1 MKRIIM
7 KLTVC
12 IAAVY
17 FLSLNANAQTYSLS
31 SPDGKTTVELQID
44 GQIKYA
50 VLHNQHTL
58 IASSVIGVATDFA
71 ASVGK
76 VKKQVRSSEK
86 QVLYPLVRQKNK
98 QVNDIYNQLKLTFSN
113 KYSLEW
119 RAYNN
124 GVAWRWIIDKK
135 GDYKVA
141 NEQVNFQLA
150 TSDSVWY
157 PLENSFYSHN
167 ERLYDHWP
175 VDSTENKLASLPA
188 LVNINGTKL
197 LITESDLFDYA
208 GLWLRGAKNG
218 LLQGVFPHYPKE
230 KKISSDRDEEVVSR
244 EDFIA
249 RQSNA
254 HTLPW
259 RVLIIADR
267 DEELLTN
274 QLVYQLS
281 RPANGDYTWV
291 KPGKAQWDWWNDNNV
306 YEVNFKAGVN
316 TATYK
321 YYIDFASQN
330 GLEYVVLDEGWSNT
344 ENLLKVV
351 DAIDMNELAAY
362 AKEKNVGLILWTT
375 WLALDRQMEAA
386 LDQFARWG
394 IKGIKVD
401 FMQRDDQEMVNYY
414 ERTAIEAAKRK
425 LLVDFHGAYKPT
437 GMERTYPNVITR
449 EGVFGLEQSKWD
461 PQKRIDPEHNVTL
474 PFIRMAA
481 GPMDYTP
488 GAMLNAQKKDWKPVW
503 SNPGSL
509 GTRCHQLAMYVIYE
523 SPLQML
529 ADNPTHYLKEP
540 ECMQFLKQVPTVWDT
555 TVALQ
560 AKLSDYVVMARRA
573 ANGDWYI
580 GAMTDWNT
588 RDVSIDLS
596 FLNDGNYTIDTWQDG
611 INADRNAMDFAHIS
625 KPLEK
630 NKPLSIHLAPG
641 GGFVA
646 VIRK

>member
-1 MKRIIM
+1 MQRIIM
-7 KLTVC
+7 KLIVC
-12 IAAVY
+12 FVAVC
-17 FLSLNANAQTYSLS
+17 LIHLNANAQTYSLS
-31 SPDGKTTVELQID
+31 SPDGKTTVQLQID

-50 VLHNQHTL
+50 VVHNQHTL

-98 QVNDIYNQLKLTFSN
+98 QVNDVYNQFKLTFSN

-124 GVAWRWIIDKK
+124 GVAWRWIIDRK
-135 GDYKVA
+135 GDYKVTD
-141 NEQVNFQLA
+141 EQVNFQLS

-188 LVNINGTKL
+188 LVNVNGTKL

-230 KKISSDRDEEVVSR
+230 KKVSSDRDEEVVSR

-249 RQSNA
+249 RQSNT

-259 RVLIIADR
+259 RVLMIADK

-281 RPANGDYTWV
+281 RPANGDYSWV

-555 TVALQ
+555 TIALQ
-560 AKLSDYVVMARRA
+560 AKLSDYVVMARKA

-580 GAMTDWNT
+580 GAMTDWNAREIT
-588 RDVSIDLS
+588 IDLS
-596 FLNDGNYTIDTWQDG
+596 FLSDENYTIDTWQDG

-625 KPLEK
+625 KSLEK

>member
-259 RVLIIADR
+259 RVLMIADR

-555 TVALQ
+555 TIALQ

-580 GAMTDWNT
+580 GAMTDWNA
-588 RDVSIDLS
+588 RDISIDLS

-625 KPLEK
+625 KSLEK

>member
-1 MKRIIM
+1 MKRIIS
-7 KLTVC
+7 KQTLFTVA
-12 IAAVY
+12 IF
-17 FLSLNANAQTYSLS
+17 FLSIGLNAQTYSLS
-31 SPDGKTTVELQID
+31 SPDGKTTVQLQVN
-44 GQIKYA
+44 GQIKYV

-58 IASSVIGVATDFA
+58 IAASAIGVSTDFA

-76 VKKQVRSSEK
+76 VKKAIHYSRKET
-86 QVLYPLVRQKNK
+86 LYPVVRQKNK
-98 QVNDIYNQLKLTFSN
+98 AIQDVYNQLKLNFSN
-113 KYSLEW
+113 NYSLEW

-124 GVAWRWIIDKK
+124 GVAWRWIVDKR
-135 GDYKVA
+135 GDYKVTD
-141 NEQVNFQLA
+141 EQVNFQFA
-150 TSDSVWY
+150 AADSVWY
-157 PLENSFYSHN
+157 PLEQSFYSHN
-167 ERLYDHWP
+167 ERLYYHWP

-188 LVNINGTKL
+188 LVSTNGTKV

-208 GLWLRGAKNG
+208 GLWLKGAKGG
-218 LLQGVFPHYPKE
+218 LLQGVLPHYPKE
-230 KKISSDRDEEVVSR
+230 KKVTSDRDEEVVSR

-249 RQSNA
+249 KQNNT

-259 RVLIIADR
+259 RVLMIADK
-267 DEELLTN
+267 DEDLLTN

-281 RPANGDYTWV
+281 RSAYYDYSWV

-306 YEVNFKAGVN
+306 YDVNFRAGIN

-321 YYIDFASQN
+321 YYIDFAAKN
-330 GLEYVVLDEGWSNT
+330 GLEYVVLDEGWSDT
-344 ENLLKVV
+344 KDLLKVV
-351 DAIDMNELAAY
+351 DDIDMNELTTY

-386 LDQFARWG
+386 LDQFVRWG
-394 IKGIKVD
+394 VKGIKVD
-401 FMQRDDQEMVNYY
+401 FMQRDDQQMVNYY
-414 ERTAIEAAKRK
+414 ERTAMEAAKRK

-461 PQKRIDPEHNVTL
+461 IQKRIDPEHNVTL

-488 GAMLNAQKKDWKPVW
+488 GAMLNAQKNDWKPVW

-509 GTRCHQLAMYVIYE
+509 GTRCQQLAMYVIYE

-540 ECMQFLKQVPTVWDT
+540 ECMAFLKQVPTVWDT
-555 TVALQ
+555 TIALQ
-560 AKLSDYVVMARRA
+560 AKLSDYVVMARKA

-580 GAMTDWNT
+580 GAMTDWNA
-588 RDVSIDLS
+588 RDITIDLS
-596 FLNDGNYTIDTWQDG
+596 FLDGGNYTINAWQDG
-611 INADRNAMDFAHIS
+611 INADRNAMDFAHS
-625 KPLEK
+625 SRPLEK
-630 NKPLSIHLAPG
+630 TKPLSFHLAPG

-646 VIRK
+646 VIKK